1 MRACFSINQS
11 LSYYNIIMHSF
22 VSRPSLEINPISANL
37 KKKRRSCSTYVG
49 ISKDQLAPAV
59 IEAAADLQSE
69 VRGARCES
77 AVHKQPHQ
85 NTLTMSIPAPLA
97 TGTFLY
103 LIIGAAL
110 LGLVFASRL
119 TGRLSKDNAEIANV
133 VVIISTIATWLFW
146 LCAWMHQWH
155 PLIKPIYEE

>member
-1 MRACFSINQS
+1 
-11 LSYYNIIMHSF
+11 
-22 VSRPSLEINPISANL
+22 
-37 KKKRRSCSTYVG
+37 
-49 ISKDQLAPAV
+49 
-59 IEAAADLQSE
+59 
-69 VRGARCES
+69 
-77 AVHKQPHQ
+77 
-85 NTLTMSIPAPLA
+85 MSIPAPIA
-97 TGTFLY
+97 TGSFLY
-103 LIIGAAL
+103 LILGAAL